1 MSNKWKKFTLIELLV
16 VIAIIAILA
25 SMLLPALGRT
35 KENAKNASCKNNLK
49 NIGLAQ
55 NAYSVD
61 FNSWIV
67 IYYAPTADMR
77 RARNFTYWFAILAD
91 YKYGIEFDRNKFAE
105 GIPHGTMMCPSE
117 VNWNNSKVQWSNNT
131 YTNFK
136 ITHYIANSKLVGWLA
151 LDTGKWPYAPQKV
164 GLVKNAS
171 QAVFGGD
178 RHWVSDMHYVANAL
192 RYRHGGKG
200 DLRIPLSEISKGVE
214 AGDNSRCLG
223 TANVVYFDGH
233 VQPEKYQTM
242 LQRGNF
248 TYGLKEQ

>member
-35 KENAKNASCKNNLK
+35 KENAKNATCKNNLK

-77 RARNFTYWFAILAD
+77 RARNFTYWFAILSD
-91 YKYGIEFDRNKFAE
+91 YKYGIEFDRDKFAD

-136 ITHYIANSKLVGWLA
+136 ITHYIANCKLVGWLA

-171 QAVFGGD
+171 QAVFAGD
-178 RHWVSDMHYVANAL
+178 RHWNSDLNFFVGMF
-192 RYRHGGKG
+192 RYRHGKG
-200 DLRIPLSEISKGVE
+200 DFRIPMNDVE
-214 AGDNSRCLG
+214 RGAEAADKTRCLG
-223 TANVVYFDGH
+223 TANIVYFDGH
-233 VQPEKYQTM
+233 VQPETYSGL
-242 LQRGNF
+242 LQRGSQL
-248 TYGLKEQ
+248 TYGFKQ

>member
-35 KENAKNASCKNNLK
+35 KENAKNATCKNNLK

-61 FNSWIV
+61 FNNWVV
-67 IYYAPTADMR
+67 IYYESTAAMR
-77 RARNFTYWFAILAD
+77 TARIFHYWFAILAD
-91 YKYGIEFDRNKFAE
+91 YKYGIEFDRDKFAE

-117 VNWNNSKVQWSNNT
+117 VKWGGSGIQWRNGT
-131 YTNFK
+131 PTNFK
-136 ITHYIANSKLVGWLA
+136 MTHYIANCKLVGWLNQNGTVVYPA
-151 LDTGKWPYAPQKV
+151 QKV

-233 VQPEKYQTM
+233 VQPETYKTM
-242 LQRGNF
+242 IQRGNF
-248 TYGLKEQ
+248 TYGLKEH